1 MWTKPW
7 INEREG
13 NYIFFIDTEGTSS
26 TNRDSTNDAKVFTLA
41 NLISSYLIYNS
52 VGAIDEKSI
61 SELNVVTQLSKN
73 IILEEYSD
81 LKNNEENL
89 YRYMPK
95 FLWLIRDFV
104 LEPTDRNGRKLKPNE
119 YLEDVLFE
127 QNSAVKTDE
136 NVKKIRRALTKY
148 YKDRDC
154 LTLVRPASEER
165 DLQNLN

>member
-1 MWTKPW
+1 M
-7 INEREG
+7 
-13 NYIFFIDTEGTSS
+13 
-26 TNRDSTNDAKVFTLA
+26 A

-81 LKNNEENL
+81 LKNNEENS

-104 LEPTDRNGRKLKPNE
+104 LEPTDKNGKKLKP
-119 YLEDVLFE
+119 
-127 QNSAVKTDE
+127 A
-136 NVKKIRRALTKY
+136 
-148 YKDRDC
+148 
-154 LTLVRPASEER
+154 
-165 DLQNLN
+165 

>member
-1 MWTKPW
+1 M
-7 INEREG
+7 
-13 NYIFFIDTEGTSS
+13 
-26 TNRDSTNDAKVFTLA
+26 NRDGNNDAKVFTLA
-41 NLISSYLIYNS
+41 NLISSYLIFNS

-61 SELNVVTQLSKN
+61 GELNVVTQLSKN

-95 FLWLIRDFV
+95 FLWVIRDFT
-104 LEPTDRNGRKLKPNE
+104 LELADRNGRKLKPAE

-127 QNSAVKTDE
+127 QNNAIKADE
-136 NVKKIRRALTKY
+136 STKKIRRALTKF

-154 LTLVRPASEER
+154 VTLVRPAYE
-165 DLQNLN
+165 